1 MASDEACEEREK
13 PVSTVHGVALVFE
26 GGGMRNSYS
35 AGAVSVLLEN
45 KLYFDDVYGLSA
57 GATNAIDY
65 VSRDV
70 RRAEASFT
78 RCLDDLAFRRWLE
91 PLVHADGLDAE
102 LHGHR
107 RARAA
112 CSLPFDFATF
122 SANPAHLTLQSIDRD
137 SGATTYFTRRDFP
150 TERLLMERVRASASY
165 PIIMSPTVIDGRAQ
179 YDGGIGAGGG
189 IMLPRAMDDGL
200 RRFFVVCTR
209 PRGFRKK
216 ERPRRLYD
224 AFFWRRPRMRAA
236 LDSWS
241 QRYNAELDYLAK
253 LEAEGRAYAFYAN
266 EQGVANTERDEA
278 KLAANYE
285 RGRRQA
291 QAELGAWMSF
301 LNR

>member
-78 RCLDDLAFRRWLE
+78 RCLDDLAFRRWL
-91 PLVHADGLDAE
+91 
-102 LHGHR
+102 
-107 RARAA
+107 ARAA

-150 TERLLMERVRASASY
+150 TERMLMERVRASASY

-209 PRGFRKK
+209 PRGFRKN

-278 KLAANYE
+278 TLAANYE